1 MSHQEPT
8 KLEDKFWRAAKAT
21 DSTRDFANRLFEG
34 TASDVIALDEL
45 IVKHSENWRL
55 ERLAIIDRA
64 ILRLALYELR
74 ATDTPPKVVL
84 NEAVDLAKKIF
95 GNLQGKTVYL
105 VGAGKM
111 GGAMAQGWLDAGLA
125 ASSLTI
131 LEPKPS
137 PEIASLAASR
147 GIALNPQIAAPPEVL
162 VLATKPQSLDQVA
175 PGIAAIASARTLV
188 LSILAGKTIADLT
201 ARLPQARAV
210 VRAMPNLPAAIGR
223 GVTGAF
229 ANANVTGEQ
238 RRWCERLLG
247 AVGAFYWLDD
257 ESATDAVT
265 AISGSGP
272 AYIFALT
279 EALAAAAERL
289 GLEPELSMGLARGT
303 VEGAAELMRRD
314 SKTSPA
320 TLRRSVT
327 SPVVVSPV
335 FSKNASSASRSGT
348 NHKPLYTISA

>member
-1 MSHQEPT
+1 MTQWP
-8 KLEDKFWRAAKAT
+8 A
-21 DSTRDFANRLFEG
+21 RL
-34 TASDVIALDEL
+34 V
-45 IVKHSENWRL
+45 
-55 ERLAIIDRA
+55 
-64 ILRLALYELR
+64 
-74 ATDTPPKVVL
+74 
-84 NEAVDLAKKIF
+84 
-95 GNLQGKTVYL
+95 L

-147 GIALNPQIAAPPEVL
+147 GIALNPRIAAPPEVL

-175 PGIAAIASARTLV
+175 PEIAAIASAHTLV

-279 EALAAAAERL
+279 EALASAAERL
-289 GLEPELSMGLARGT
+289 GLKPELSMGLARGT

-314 SKTSPA
+314 SLTSPA
-320 TLRRSVT
+320 TLRRNVT
-327 SPVVVSPV
+327 SPG
-335 FSKNASSASRSGT
+335 GT
-348 NHKPLYTISA
+348 TAAALAVLEGPGGLEDLMIRATAAARARAAEMAG

>member
-1 MSHQEPT
+1 MTQWP
-8 KLEDKFWRAAKAT
+8 A
-21 DSTRDFANRLFEG
+21 RL
-34 TASDVIALDEL
+34 V
-45 IVKHSENWRL
+45 
-55 ERLAIIDRA
+55 
-64 ILRLALYELR
+64 
-74 ATDTPPKVVL
+74 
-84 NEAVDLAKKIF
+84 
-95 GNLQGKTVYL
+95 L

-137 PEIASLAASR
+137 PEVASLAASR
-147 GIALNPQIAAPPEVL
+147 GIALNPRIAVPPPDM
-162 VLATKPQSLDQVA
+162 LALAVKPQSLDQVA

-188 LSILAGKTIADLT
+188 LSILAGKTVANLT

-223 GVTGAF
+223 GVTAAF

-238 RRWCERLLG
+238 RGWCERLLG
-247 AVGAFYWLDD
+247 AIGAFYWLDD
-257 ESATDAVT
+257 ESAIDAVT

-272 AYIFALT
+272 AYVFALT

-314 SKTSPA
+314 SSTSPA
-320 TLRRSVT
+320 TLRRNVT
-327 SPVVVSPV
+327 SPGGTTAAALAVLQSPDGLEDLMIR
-335 FSKNASSASRSGT
+335 ATAAARSRAAEMAG
-348 NHKPLYTISA
+348 